1 MRNIIAL
8 ALLLTSLC
16 VSGNAFAYSSN
27 VGADPVNGNH
37 DVEYRVYK
45 KSTTAGFSDA
55 IAVGDLLSFSTQ
67 SGEVDGYTMT
77 KVGENTAL
85 DTNLIACVA
94 LDSVATG
101 DLAYHRCQ
109 TKGFVDFLKYD
120 ATTAIVAGQK
130 LCALTGV
137 QYSGTAG
144 FEGKAGTCAACQI
157 GADDDNN
164 CRLVSATANSA
175 IISLEA
181 KASGSGSNLK
191 AILNLK

>member
-1 MRNIIAL
+1 MNKIIAL
-8 ALLLTSLC
+8 ALLITSLC

-27 VGADPVNGNH
+27 VGADPVNDAH

-55 IAVGDLLSFSTQ
+55 IVRGDLLSYSTQ

-85 DTNLIACVA
+85 DTNLVACVA

-109 TKGFVDFLKYD
+109 TKGFVDFLKWD

-130 LCALTGV
+130 LCPLSGIG
-137 QYSGTAG
+137 YSGTAG
-144 FEGKAGTCAACQI
+144 FEGRAGTCAACQI
-157 GADDDNN
+157 GVDADNN
-164 CRLVSATANSA
+164 CRLDSATTNSA

-181 KASGSGSNLK
+181 KGADSGSNLK
-191 AILNLK
+191 AILNLR